1 MGYLGAKLLYAGLGA
16 GAAATAYYFVQ
27 DGVWNRAEVAARGI
41 SKMQEQ
47 VPGMDTL
54 TKVGCSAK
62 RGRNGAT
69 LLCPRPPQI
78 DRPEVFTSVSSAFQG
93 EFSAHLWNKFVS
105 SWNYGVL
112 SVREGLDGALSS
124 GKDKGEE
131 R

>member
-54 TKVGCSAK
+54 TK
-62 RGRNGAT
+62 
-69 LLCPRPPQI
+69 I

-124 GKDKGEE
+124 SKDKGED